1 MQLERT
7 QDRFRAHLQCA
18 NKHGATG
25 HDEKCNQQNERA
37 QGWRHQACQT
47 DRAGRR
53 SWIQLDGDLGGGPF
67 KTTEM
72 GSLDAGRQ

>member
-7 QDRFRAHLQCA
+7 QDRFRAHLQGA

-25 HDEKCNQQNERA
+25 HHEKCNQQNERA
-37 QGWRHQACQT
+37 QGRRHQACQT

-53 SWIQLDGDLGGGPF
+53 NWI
-67 KTTEM
+67 
-72 GSLDAGRQ
+72 